1 MNRQCSLVTVDYE
14 CVLDYAA
21 QTGESP
27 VWSVSEQALYWIDI
41 QQPALHRFD
50 PATGRDRN
58 WLLPDE
64 IGCFALCADG
74 SHALLGLR
82 TGLYELHLHIGALRE
97 IAPAPFDPSLFRFN
111 EGGCDRMGRFW
122 LGTMFDPKDRHKKG
136 AKFKRRWHSY
146 TDAEGLVAHD
156 DFAVIPNGLAWDR
169 GCRTMYISHS
179 NDGVIYA
186 FEYDADEG
194 RLGQR
199 RIFAT
204 IPPELGIPD
213 GCAVD
218 EHGGYWSAIHGGG
231 RLRRF
236 HADGRFDFDV
246 HLPVSLPTM
255 CAFGGASLDT
265 LYVTSKSRGLTRR
278 QRDREPLAG
287 KLLRFR
293 PGVRGIPT
301 ASFGAERRRP
311 TAA

>member
-1 MNRQCSLVTVDYE
+1 MNPEASLVTVDCE

-50 PATGRDRN
+50 PATGQDRH

-64 IGCFALCADG
+64 IGCFALHADG
-74 SHALLGLR
+74 RRAVLGLR
-82 TGLYELHLHIGALRE
+82 TGLYELHLFTDALRE
-97 IAPAPFDPSLFRFN
+97 IVPALFDPALFRFN

-122 LGTMFDPKDRHKKG
+122 LGTMFDPKDKRKKA
-136 AKFKRRWHSY
+136 AKLRSEWHSY
-146 TDAEGLVAHD
+146 TEREGLVPHR

-169 GCRTMYISHS
+169 GYRTMYISHS
-179 NDGVIYA
+179 DDGIIYA
-186 FEYDADEG
+186 FDYDAA
-194 RLGQR
+194 LGHLGER

-204 IPPELGIPD
+204 IPREIGLPD

-218 EHGGYWSAIHGGG
+218 EYGGYWSAIHGGG

-236 HADGRFDFDV
+236 NADGSFDTDV
-246 HLPVSLPTM
+246 YLPVSLPTM

-265 LYVTSKSRGLTRR
+265 LYVTSKSQGLTAK
-278 QRDREPLAG
+278 QREREPLAG
-287 KLLRFR
+287 KLFRFR
-293 PGVRGIPT
+293 PGMRGIPT
-301 ASFGAERRRP
+301 ASFAR
-311 TAA
+311 ACA